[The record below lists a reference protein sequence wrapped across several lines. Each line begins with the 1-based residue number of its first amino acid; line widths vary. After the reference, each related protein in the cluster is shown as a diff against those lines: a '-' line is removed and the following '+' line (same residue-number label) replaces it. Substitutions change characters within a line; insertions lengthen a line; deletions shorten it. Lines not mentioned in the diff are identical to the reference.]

1 MLEDLDRNLENYRAF
16 FLTAKSWNSVIGKKH
31 NSAVTNGHEWVSAK
45 MLKAL
50 FLKYSSFVLKDRVG
64 FNLQIDELVPHNKTL
79 S

>member
-1 MLEDLDRNLENYRAF
+1 M
-16 FLTAKSWNSVIGKKH
+16 
-31 NSAVTNGHEWVSAK
+31 VTNEFFAK

-64 FNLQIDELVPHNKTL
+64 FNLQIDELVSHNKTL